1 MRILRGIGLA
11 FFLALFLISSSFADD
26 AKGDDKHKKD
36 QPSTASAPATPA
48 ADGTA
53 SPAAAS
59 TPTTSAPSSPAKP
72 APKPAPKPEPKPQR
86 SLTGDESEQVPKFI
100 PMPALDGNPGLFTLE
115 TGDTLPARAFDL
127 SIGVNKFSRMPG
139 DITVLQTI
147 PSFGIGI
154 NRWFSV
160 FLSVDADEHIHV
172 DQPTLLSL
180 SNATL
185 NNGQYRNT
193 IYRSILPGTGIA
205 PAYVEDYPFAS
216 HNGGG
221 VGEVD
226 LGFKIGLLSEKR
238 GKPFSFSIR
247 NDFYIPTQ
255 SGLSD
260 LLSNQTQY
268 GKFNYGIGFEASKT
282 ILHNSLLV
290 TFNWAYRFRPSESF
304 ANIGPLNLPGPP
316 IAPTPIAPA
325 VLKLA
330 DEMNVG
336 AGMLVFP
343 GKRFQIITEYTGLI
357 YVGKGIQNTTF
368 GGRDPVDTTT
378 GIRIYPIRRVA
389 LDIGYR
395 YSIGLLNHQDRNG
408 FIVKLAG
415 AYWPEKPR
423 EPDQLTSSCSADKT
437 SVVEGSNAAVQTT
450 ATATDSWGHP
460 LTYTWTANGGKISNA
475 TSPYARWDSE
485 GVAPANYTLTLRV
498 DDGTGK
504 TSSCSTNVRVD
515 PKPKPPAPVMSC
527 SADRSSVM
535 PGERAQITA
544 TVDDRSNTPL
554 RYSWQAN
561 GGQIV
566 NASESSSSVQYD
578 TSGLAPGT
586 YTVTGRVENGAGG
599 AADCSTMVTV
609 QQPPAPP
616 QASKISDC
624 SFPLN
629 SARVD
634 NVCKRVLDDAAVRL
648 QSDPKAKIV
657 LVGFADPKEPASGK
671 LAERRADA
679 AKKYL
684 AGKQGVDELRV
695 ETRSSTGTADAGKE
709 NRRVDVVLVPDG
721 ATY

>member
-1 MRILRGIGLA
+1 MRILRDMGLTL
-11 FFLALFLISSSFADD
+11 FLALFLISSCFADD
-26 AKGDDKHKKD
+26 AKNAGTDKKD
-36 QPSTASAPATPA
+36 QPAADGHSTPASKSDASTAPASPATP
-48 ADGTA
+48 T
-53 SPAAAS
+53 PAAK
-59 TPTTSAPSSPAKP
+59 PAKP
-72 APKPAPKPEPKPQR
+72 APPPQR
-86 SLTGDESEQVPKFI
+86 SRPEDSSEQVPKYV

-115 TGDTLPARAFDL
+115 TGDTLPAGALDL

-139 DITVLQTI
+139 NITVLQTV
-147 PSFGIGI
+147 PAFGMGF

-160 FLSVDADEHIHV
+160 FFQIAAGEHIHV
-172 DQPTLLSL
+172 DQPSQLSL
-180 SNATL
+180 NDATL
-185 NNGQYRNT
+185 GFPQYRNT

-205 PAYVEDYPFAS
+205 PAYVEDFPFAS

-221 VGEVD
+221 VGELD

-238 GKPFSFSIR
+238 GKPFSLSLR
-247 NDFYIPTQ
+247 NDFFIPTS

-260 LLSNQTQY
+260 LLRNEVQY
-268 GKFNYGIGFEASKT
+268 GRFNYGIGLEASKT
-282 ILHNSLLV
+282 ILHNSMLITL
-290 TFNWAYRFRPSESF
+290 NWSYRFRPGEKFST
-304 ANIGPLNLPGPP
+304 IDLLNLPGPP
-316 IAPTPIAPA
+316 TAPTPISPA
-325 VLKLA
+325 VLNLS
-330 DEMNVG
+330 DEMGVG

-343 GKRFQIITEYTGLI
+343 GKRFQILTEYTGLI
-357 YVGKGIQNTTF
+357 YVRSGIQNTTF

-378 GIRIYPIRRVA
+378 GIRFYPIRRIA
-389 LDIGYR
+389 LDVGYR
-395 YSIGLLNHQDRNG
+395 YSLSLLNHQDRNG

-423 EPDQLTSSCSADKT
+423 EPDQLTSSCSADKS

-460 LTYTWTANGGKISNA
+460 LTYTWTANGGKITNG

-485 GVAPANYTLTLRV
+485 GVAPGTYALSLRV

-515 PKPKPPAPVMSC
+515 PKPKPPAPTMSC
-527 SADRSSVM
+527 SADRSSVAA
-535 PGERAQITA
+535 GERAQITA
-544 TVDDRSNTPL
+544 TVNDQSNTAL
-554 RYSWQAN
+554 RYSWQAS

-566 NASESSSSVQYD
+566 GATESSPSVQFD
-578 TSGLAPGT
+578 SSGLAPGT

-599 AADCSTMVTV
+599 AADCSTSVTV

-624 SFPLN
+624 SFRPG

-648 QSDPKAKIV
+648 QSDPKAKVV
-657 LVGFADPKEPASGK
+657 LVGFADPKEPGAAK
-671 LAERRADA
+671 LASRRADE

-684 AGKQGVDELRV
+684 AGKQGIDGSRVDV
-695 ETRSSTGTADAGKE
+695 RSSTGTAGAGKE

>member
-1 MRILRGIGLA
+1 MRIARGMGVT

-26 AKGDDKHKKD
+26 AAKNKGTNDGKKD
-36 QPSTASAPATPA
+36 QPAATE
-48 ADGTA
+48 G
-53 SPAAAS
+53 SV
-59 TPTTSAPSSPAKP
+59 TPVSKSDTTITSAPTAATASPAKP
-72 APKPAPKPEPKPQR
+72 AKPSPTRQR
-86 SLTGDESEQVPKFI
+86 SSANDDSEHVPKYV

-115 TGDTLPARAFDL
+115 TGDTLPPGAVDL

-139 DITVLQTI
+139 NITVLQTV
-147 PSFGIGI
+147 PGFGMGF

-160 FLSVDADEHIHV
+160 FFQVDADEHIHV
-172 DQPTLLSL
+172 DQPSQLSL

-185 NNGQYRNT
+185 GFPQYRNT

-221 VGEVD
+221 VGELD

-238 GKPFSFSIR
+238 GKAFSLSIR
-247 NDFYIPTQ
+247 NDFFIPTQ

-260 LLSNQTQY
+260 LLRNEVQY
-268 GKFNYGIGFEASKT
+268 GRFNYGIGLEASKT

-290 TFNWAYRFRPSESF
+290 TLNWSYRYRPGEKFST
-304 ANIGPLNLPGPP
+304 IDLLNLPGPP
-316 IAPTPIAPA
+316 TAPTPISPA
-325 VLKLA
+325 VLNLS
-330 DEMNVG
+330 DELGVG

-343 GKRFQIITEYTGLI
+343 GKRLQIITEYTGLI
-357 YVGKGIQNTTF
+357 YVRSGIQNTTF

-378 GIRIYPIRRVA
+378 GIRIYPIRRIA
-389 LDIGYR
+389 LDVGYR
-395 YSIGLLNHQDRNG
+395 YSLSLLNHQDRNG

-437 SVVEGSNAAVQTT
+437 SVVEGSNEAVQTT

-460 LTYTWTANGGKISNA
+460 LTYTWTANGGKITNGS
-475 TSPYARWDSE
+475 SPYARWDSE
-485 GVAPANYTLTLRV
+485 GVAPGTYALSLRV
-498 DDGTGK
+498 DDGAGK
-504 TSSCSTNVRVD
+504 TSTCSTNVRVD
-515 PKPKPPAPVMSC
+515 PKPKPPAPTMSC
-527 SADRSSVM
+527 SADHSSVM
-535 PGERAQITA
+535 AGERAQFTA
-544 TVDDRSNTPL
+544 TVNDQSNTAL

-566 NASESSSSVQYD
+566 NASESSSSVQFD
-578 TSGLAPGT
+578 TSGLVPGT
-586 YTVTGRVENGAGG
+586 YIVTGRVENGAGG
-599 AADCSTMVTV
+599 AADCSTSVTV
-609 QQPPAPP
+609 EQPPAPP

-624 SFPLN
+624 SFTPG
-629 SARVD
+629 SARAD

-648 QSDPKAKIV
+648 QSDPKAKVV
-657 LVGFADPKEPASGK
+657 LVGFADPKEPGAAK
-671 LAERRADA
+671 LASRRADEA
-679 AKKYL
+679 RKYL
-684 AGKQGVDELRV
+684 AGKQGIDGSRVDV
-695 ETRSSTGTADAGKE
+695 RSSTGAAGTGKE

>member
-1 MRILRGIGLA
+1 MRILRCAAATL
-11 FFLALFLISSSFADD
+11 FLALFLISSTFANDPKN
-26 AKGDDKHKKD
+26 AIYNDKNDKKD
-36 QPSTASAPATPA
+36 QPVVAEGSAPAGSESDA
-48 ADGTA
+48 A
-53 SPAAAS
+53 
-59 TPTTSAPSSPAKP
+59 TTSALPTAPEPAAKPAKP
-72 APKPAPKPEPKPQR
+72 TPPPQR
-86 SLTGDESEQVPKFI
+86 SKRDDSAEQVPKYL

-115 TGDTLPARAFDL
+115 TGDTLPPGAVDL

-139 DITVLQTI
+139 NITVLQTV
-147 PSFGIGI
+147 PAFGVGF

-160 FLSVDADEHIHV
+160 FFQVDADEYIHV
-172 DQPTLLSL
+172 GQPSQLSL

-185 NNGQYRNT
+185 GFPQYRNT

-205 PAYVEDYPFAS
+205 PAYVEDFPLAS

-221 VGEVD
+221 VGELD

-238 GKPFSFSIR
+238 GKPFSLSIR
-247 NDFYIPTQ
+247 NDFFIPTQ

-260 LLSNQTQY
+260 LLKNEVQY
-268 GKFNYGIGFEASKT
+268 GRFNYGIGLEASKT

-290 TFNWAYRFRPSESF
+290 TFNWSYRFRPGEKFSQ
-304 ANIGPLNLPGPP
+304 IDLLNLPGPP
-316 IAPTPIAPA
+316 TAPTPISPA
-325 VLKLA
+325 VLNLS
-330 DEMNVG
+330 DEVGVG

-343 GKRFQIITEYTGLI
+343 GKRFQIVTEYTGLI
-357 YVGKGIQNTTF
+357 YVRSGIQNTTF

-378 GIRIYPIRRVA
+378 GIRIYPFRRIA
-389 LDIGYR
+389 LDVGYR
-395 YSIGLLNHQDRNG
+395 YSLSLLNHRDRNG

-423 EPDQLTSSCSADKT
+423 EPDQLMSSCSADKS
-437 SVVEGSNAAVQTT
+437 SVVEGSNVPVQTT

-460 LTYTWTANGGKISNA
+460 LTYTWTANGGKITNGS
-475 TSPYARWDSE
+475 SPYARWDSE
-485 GVAPANYTLTLRV
+485 GVAPGAYTLSLRV
-498 DDGTGK
+498 DDGAGK

-515 PKPKPPAPVMSC
+515 PKPKPPAPTMSC
-527 SADRSSVM
+527 SADRSSVAA
-535 PGERAQITA
+535 GERAQISA
-544 TVDDRSNTPL
+544 TVNDQSNTAL

-566 NASESSSSVQYD
+566 GATESSVQFD

-586 YTVTGRVENGAGG
+586 YTITGRVENGAGG
-599 AADCSTMVTV
+599 AADCSTSVTV

-624 SFPLN
+624 SFRPA

-648 QSDPKAKIV
+648 QSDPKAKVV
-657 LVGFADPKEPASGK
+657 LVGFADPKEPDSAK
-671 LAERRADA
+671 LASRRADET
-679 AKKYL
+679 KKYL
-684 AGKQGVDELRV
+684 AGKQGIDGSRVDV
-695 ETRSSTGTADAGKE
+695 RSSTGTEGAGKE